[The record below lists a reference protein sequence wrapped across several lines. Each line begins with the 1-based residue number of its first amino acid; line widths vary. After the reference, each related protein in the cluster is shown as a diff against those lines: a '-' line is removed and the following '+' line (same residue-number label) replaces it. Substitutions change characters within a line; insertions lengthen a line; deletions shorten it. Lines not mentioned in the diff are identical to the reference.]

1 MVDLDECTP
10 VAEDAVTNL
19 TSAEAYDYLSKAGS
33 GKLQLSAVPP
43 VQPKAGSVYVYD
55 LGDDSDTWE
64 ASKRKLRFVQSIQ
77 YIAI

>member
-1 MVDLDECTP
+1 MSCSANLEDGCTMVDLDECTP

-43 VQPKAGSVYVYD
+43 V
-55 LGDDSDTWE
+55 
-64 ASKRKLRFVQSIQ
+64 
-77 YIAI
+77 